1 MEISVTQASNCVIP
15 GAQPGGGIWPPEI
28 FKPSHSNF
36 VICRNFQRIKMKF
49 CIQIIFEKSLIWIF
63 LCPTGKLSPYK
74 IYLETSHLMENF
86 VNVWYLTTNMLEL
99 WKLGRSFK
107 MLVFLRHF
115 FILLLVYHSERFQ
128 KWSVYAFILFLAY
141 LLRNRVCMHSRN
153 VNNKYF
159 IVITPLEQSFKVCSQ

>member
-1 MEISVTQASNCVIP
+1 
-15 GAQPGGGIWPPEI
+15 
-28 FKPSHSNF
+28 
-36 VICRNFQRIKMKF
+36 
-49 CIQIIFEKSLIWIF
+49 
-63 LCPTGKLSPYK
+63 
-74 IYLETSHLMENF
+74 
-86 VNVWYLTTNMLEL
+86 
-99 WKLGRSFK
+99 